1 MSLITGL
8 LYAAL
13 AAYLGGWYLGHWHGN
28 FSLLLFI
35 LTVVTLAYW
44 LAEKFK
50 FARHGQSGAELSEL
64 LPHLAGVADDIAVV
78 KSIHSDAFNHA
89 PAQIFMNTGSVQ
101 FGRPSF
107 GAWTTYGLGSVSSD
121 LPAYVVFSTGSN
133 ISTPMALTVRSP
145 PTWLGERPADGMAS
159 TTSSFVSLR

>member
-13 AAYLGGWYLGHWHGN
+13 AVYLGGWYLGHWHGN

-50 FARHGQSGAELSEL
+50 FRPDREAAAMHLVEQDHGALARDQVEARLLQRLAVEQQALMDGVGAEDPEVRMQAVKRTGEVMGREGRVRRHGQA
-64 LPHLAGVADDIAVV
+64 
-78 KSIHSDAFNHA
+78 
-89 PAQIFMNTGSVQ
+89 
-101 FGRPSF
+101 
-107 GAWTTYGLGSVSSD
+107 
-121 LPAYVVFSTGSN
+121 
-133 ISTPMALTVRSP
+133 
-145 PTWLGERPADGMAS
+145 
-159 TTSSFVSLR
+159 

>member
-35 LTVVTLAYW
+35 LTVVTLSYW

-50 FARHGQSGAELSEL
+50 FRPDREAAAVQLVEQDNARRVSLATQGIGDVDGNIGIARDRIIVALATGLALAFAWRDWPGAPRL
-64 LPHLAGVADDIAVV
+64 
-78 KSIHSDAFNHA
+78 KA
-89 PAQIFMNTGSVQ
+89 PATE
-101 FGRPSF
+101 
-107 GAWTTYGLGSVSSD
+107 
-121 LPAYVVFSTGSN
+121 
-133 ISTPMALTVRSP
+133 PMRSQP
-145 PTWLGERPADGMAS
+145 CTFWVG
-159 TTSSFVSLR
+159 